1 MEKLRTRTWESAI
14 MQAGAVLHLVRTTRE
29 NTSTIP
35 DNMTYAD
42 QLVLQELGIPM
53 SEARNKAIWP
63 QVRDITSEAQPGE
76 LKSPAFV
83 LLEASYL

>member
-1 MEKLRTRTWESAI
+1 
-14 MQAGAVLHLVRTTRE
+14 
-29 NTSTIP
+29 
-35 DNMTYAD
+35 MTYAD

-76 LKSPAFV
+76 LHQRLFFLRRHTRNPVNFDDQVTDSAIQ
-83 LLEASYL
+83 S

>member
-1 MEKLRTRTWESAI
+1 

-42 QLVLQELGIPM
+42 RLVLQELGIPM

-76 LKSPAFV
+76 LAPAFV
-83 LLEASYL
+83 LLEASYP